1 MGCDQRYFAISVNVE
16 GRVTGRTASW
26 NKCNQLLRRGDLQLR
41 LKPTNM
47 VADQIA
53 DKRLDHWAGSQS
65 LLCSQWK
72 RSLVSSWRERW
83 TAAEAQAGAHS
94 GRPASRLSTW
104 TTGQNWLTEA
114 TLQLMAQRKG
124 SQGGCVI
131 SWFMDYRG
139 TELGLNVWNV
149 KC

>member
-53 DKRLDHWAGSQS
+53 DNRLDHWAGSQS
-65 LLCSQWK
+65 LL
-72 RSLVSSWRERW
+72 
-83 TAAEAQAGAHS
+83 
-94 GRPASRLSTW
+94 
-104 TTGQNWLTEA
+104 
-114 TLQLMAQRKG
+114 
-124 SQGGCVI
+124 
-131 SWFMDYRG
+131 
-139 TELGLNVWNV
+139 
-149 KC
+149 